1 MKFMA
6 TKESIFIAIVLAVS
20 TSMIS
25 FSILNANAQTES
37 TQPSYSISI
46 SKDATSG
53 LIVTDGASYVNGFD
67 TTYTIKGTKFDYDKA
82 RDLVVSAIADDFTN
96 SSTSGYIKVED
107 TSSSSSNATGI
118 ANPFASPEQIN
129 EKVKS
134 VLNTAIDGIFSE
146 SGVTFTIGPETYVI
160 KCTFG
165 DTLDSFEC
173 SKVGGFKLF

>member
-1 MKFMA
+1 MT
-6 TKESIFIAIVLAVS
+6 TKISIFIAIVLAVS
-20 TSMIS
+20 TLMIS
-25 FSILNANAQTES
+25 LSVLNVSAQTENTNS
-37 TQPSYSISI
+37 EYSIAI
-46 SKDATSG
+46 SRDATSG